1 MVTTDRGSPGS
12 SGAPGPD
19 GLVVVPSS
27 LSLVSPRIE
36 GRIRAVL
43 DGEAVRWCLVDAEL
57 LEPIEALRDF
67 VLTGGKRLRPAF
79 CYWSFVGAG
88 GDPDDSSVIDA
99 GAALELLHAFALVHD
114 DVMDGSALRRGQATV
129 HLAFTRRHLMAGWRG
144 EARRF
149 GEGVAILVG
158 DLAFV
163 YADLLMGGIRE
174 RDALEVFNE
183 LRIELNV
190 GQYLDM
196 VGTAQGRS
204 DHGTARRI
212 ACYKSGKY
220 TVERPLHLG
229 AALAGRLDHLAGPLS
244 AYGLPLGEAFQLR
257 DDLLGAFGDSA
268 VTGKPVGEDLRE
280 GKPTPLLAIASARAG
295 KEAAALL
302 GRVGAGDLGDE
313 EVAALQAVLVD
324 TGARDDT
331 ERQVERLVAQAIDA
345 LRTVPVTTAARDALA
360 ELATYVGQRDH

>member
-1 MVTTDRGSPGS
+1 MVTVPV
-12 SGAPGPD
+12 A
-19 GLVVVPSS
+19 PSS
-27 LSLVSPRIE
+27 LCLVAPRIE
-36 GRIRAVL
+36 ARVRALL
-43 DGEAVRWCLVDAEL
+43 DDEAVRWCLVDPEL
-57 LEPIEALRDF
+57 LDPIDALRDF
-67 VLTGGKRLRPAF
+67 VLGGGKRLRPAF
-79 CYWSFVGAG
+79 CYWAFVGAG
-88 GDPDDSSVIDA
+88 GDPDEPAVVDA
-99 GAALELLHAFALVHD
+99 GAALELLHTFALVHD

-129 HLAFTRRHLMAGWRG
+129 HLAFARRHVMAGWRG

-163 YADLLMGGIRE
+163 YADLLMGSVAEPG
-174 RDALEVFNE
+174 ALDVFNE

-212 ACYKSGKY
+212 ACYKSAKY

-229 AALAGRLDHLAGPLS
+229 AALAGRLEHLAGPLS
-244 AYGLPLGEAFQLR
+244 TYGLPLGEAFQLR

-280 GKPTPLLAIASARAG
+280 GKPTPLLAIANARAG
-295 KEAAALL
+295 KDAAALL
-302 GRVGAGDLGDE
+302 DRVGAGDLGDD
-313 EVAALQAVLVD
+313 EVAALQTVLVD

-331 ERQVERLVAQAIDA
+331 ERQVEQLVTEAVEA
-345 LRTVPVTTAARDALA
+345 LRTIPVTAEARDALV
-360 ELATYVGQRDH
+360 ELAAYVGQRDH